1 MCVSRYVGRLWLCL
15 AYINFSAIICLKE
28 LIAEQT
34 VRIIN
39 SPNASLWYGF
49 CVFFALPRSAMR
61 CMRVEMSFLFVGFR
75 VLSSSEKHEVYCPFR
90 PHKKK
95 HIIAKV
101 HFECIIVL
109 LFAGA
114 RTQWPHVA
122 HYTRGF
128 CCLSAPCTP
137 RCFNATPRPTSVRH
151 DKSPLIF

>member
-1 MCVSRYVGRLWLCL
+1 MFKRINCRTNGSYNKFAKCELVIWVLC
-15 AYINFSAIICLKE
+15 F
-28 LIAEQT
+28 
-34 VRIIN
+34 
-39 SPNASLWYGF
+39 F
-49 CVFFALPRSAMR
+49 CPPRSAMR
-61 CMRVEMSFLFVGFR
+61 CMRVEMSFLFVGSR